1 LKRSEVD
8 PSTVRGL
15 LAMQFPEWADLDIEP
30 VALGDNTT
38 FRLGKTMSVR
48 LPRAACYAPQIEKEY
63 RWLPKLAAALPL
75 PIPVP
80 LGLGQPG
87 NGYPWKWSVCRW
99 LGGEPLAVANVD
111 DLEGLAQALAGFLV
125 SLRQAGSAGGPPP
138 GPHNFFRGGRLAV
151 YDAEARAA
159 IAGLEATI
167 GVGDAAP
174 VWSSALRT
182 EWGGAPVWV
191 HGDVSA
197 SNLLVT
203 DGRLSAVIDFG
214 CMGVGDP
221 ACDLTIAWT
230 HFSGE
235 SRKAFRERLRL
246 DEATWARARGWALWK
261 AAITL
266 RDGAAGSRAASR
278 AARRVIEDLLRE
290 HRRMA

>member
-1 LKRSEVD
+1 
-8 PSTVRGL
+8 
-15 LAMQFPEWADLDIEP
+15 
-30 VALGDNTT
+30 
-38 FRLGKTMSVR
+38 
-48 LPRAACYAPQIEKEY
+48 
-63 RWLPKLAAALPL
+63 
-75 PIPVP
+75 
-80 LGLGQPG
+80 
-87 NGYPWKWSVCRW
+87 
-99 LGGEPLAVANVD
+99 
-111 DLEGLAQALAGFLV
+111 
-125 SLRQAGSAGGPPP
+125 
-138 GPHNFFRGGRLAV
+138 
-151 YDAEARAA
+151 
-159 IAGLEATI
+159 
-167 GVGDAAP
+167 
-174 VWSSALRT
+174 
-182 EWGGAPVWV
+182 V